1 MKSNILNSIE
11 NYKTDIEQNECVLFL
26 KYVGLIHELIESC
39 NENIFIKKEDYLKH
53 VIIKAIKN
61 ILYIYTFI
69 LLYTKN
75 LDLTI
80 YHTQKSILYYIE
92 FIAQIGEENHNFLK
106 LNSKDASL
114 FIYKKTIFDINN
126 DFRKQFDE
134 SEENKST
141 LEKTHKFIDIYNDI
155 LIQFIKHNNFKENDL
170 KEVQKIVFT
179 KVYKI
184 AEAIIQLAICK
195 ESLDEKLDVL
205 RKLVNEIN
213 KNYHLDFIE
222 KNYLYLIE
230 SLVKKVVKNNI
241 DFNNVKNRLNSCI
254 GNEKL
259 KTYSVC
265 KIVNYLIS

>member
-11 NYKTDIEQNECVLFL
+11 NYKTDIEHNECVLFL
-26 KYVGLIHELIESC
+26 KYVGLIHELIECC

-53 VIIKAIKN
+53 IIIKAIKN

-69 LLYTKN
+69 MMYTKN

-134 SEENKST
+134 SEENKSI

-155 LIQFIKHNNFKENDL
+155 LIQYVKNNNFKENDL
-170 KEVQKIVFT
+170 KELQKTVFT

-184 AEAIIQLAICK
+184 AEAIIQLALYKGC
-195 ESLDEKLDVL
+195 LNEKLDVL

-213 KNYHLDFIE
+213 KNYQLDFIK

-230 SLVKKVVKNNI
+230 SLVKKVAKNDI
-241 DFNNVKNRLNSCI
+241 DVNNVKNKLNSCVY
-254 GNEKL
+254 NEKIRN
-259 KTYSVC
+259 YSVC
-265 KIVNYLIS
+265 KIVNYLIN